1 MFFIFNLE
9 EIDSNSDK
17 RVIYNLNNVHEEDYF
32 TLYLKNINSKKLEN
46 IINEL
51 ELNVMSYIIK
61 DNKYYARDIDE
72 LIEDYTKDL
81 LYEDKLYYNING
93 IKIDAVT
100 VRCEVNKIMK
110 LESYNLI
117 Y

>member
-17 RVIYNLNNVHEEDYF
+17 RVTYNLNNIHEEDYF
-32 TLYLKNINSKKLEN
+32 TLYLKNINSKKLDK

-51 ELNVMSYIIK
+51 ELNIISYIIQ
-61 DNKYYARDIDE
+61 DNKYYAKDIND
-72 LIEDYTKDL
+72 LIENYTASL
-81 LYEDKLYYNING
+81 SEEDKIYYSING